1 MTPRVTYKKPLY
13 VLSWLEAALKK
24 EWQKY
29 SANPVTPDLMPG
41 HEAAQAWGYVVAG
54 YFLLEQGFKAI
65 LHLRGKKP
73 PKVHALSVPFA
84 ELPPDD
90 QDQLRAHYHDFR
102 HTFSG
107 MRSFPLETLDDFL
120 VNLDGA
126 RNSRGHYVGSFD
138 WRYFLTEEGTGTVM
152 PLVSINIMHE
162 IVYGCAVLF
171 ESIHKGN
178 DDARRFT
185 YSWRLRR
192 NRSRHHSD
200 WLMVQM
206 NSPEWGQGGDRLVIL
221 WGPDYMN
228 RYDYLVFEGD
238 LIRSFFAPLPDAEET
253 ELTIVDK
260 RSEME
265 SFDPEEAFRRIGVT
279 VRRSPKRL
287 NPESRHVM
295 Y

>member
-1 MTPRVTYKKPLY
+1 MTARVTYKKPLY

-29 SANPVTPDLMPG
+29 SASPVTPDLMPG

-54 YFLLEQGFKAI
+54 YSLLEQGFKAI
-65 LHLRGKKP
+65 LDLRGKKP
-73 PKVHALSVPFA
+73 PRVHALSVLFA
-84 ELPPDD
+84 ELPPDA
-90 QDQLRAHYHDFR
+90 QDQLRGHYHDFC
-102 HTFSG
+102 HTFPG
-107 MRSFPLETLDDFL
+107 MRSFPLGTLDDFL

-126 RNSRGHYVGSFD
+126 RNSRGHYAGSFD
-138 WRYFLTEEGTGTVM
+138 WRYFLTEEGTGTSM
-152 PLVSINIMHE
+152 PLLSINVMHE
-162 IVYGCAVLF
+162 IAYGCAVLF

-178 DDARRFT
+178 DDAGRYT

-192 NRSRHHSD
+192 HRSRRQRD

-206 NSPEWGQGGDRLVIL
+206 NSPEWGQEGDRLEIL
-221 WGPDYMN
+221 WGPDYMD

-238 LIRSFFAPLPDAEET
+238 RIRSFFAPLPDAEET
-253 ELTIVDK
+253 ELAVVDK
-260 RSEME
+260 RFEME
-265 SFDPEEAFRRIGVT
+265 SFDPEEAFRSIGVT
-279 VRRSPKRL
+279 VSRSPKRL